1 MTTTLIIGLVALA
14 GAIGLGWVAATSRTG
29 ASIAHPGL
37 ASIDEY
43 YSPELLAPPDGQLL
57 QAPLS
62 ITMVGLGAFASRLS
76 PANVLERIQ
85 QRLDVAGNSRRWTA
99 QRVLGF
105 KGFGLLALGGLG
117 LLSAL
122 GQPLM
127 MVLFTVIGATAGFYL
142 PDVLLYNTGT
152 KRQMRIQQGLPDAL
166 DMMTVCVEA
175 GLGID
180 AAIAQVARN
189 TEGPLA
195 AEFARVLQEMQF
207 GKSRSQA
214 LRAMAGRTTVA
225 ELKTFVSA
233 LTQASDLGIPIAVV
247 LREQASELRTRRRQR
262 GEEQAQKVTVKILF
276 PLIFCLFPAL
286 MIVVIGPGA
295 INIFRMFTGH

>member
-1 MTTTLIIGLVALA
+1 MTPTLIIGLVALA
-14 GAIGLGWVAATSRTG
+14 GAIGLGWVAATSRAG
-29 ASIAHPGL
+29 ASVSHPGL

-43 YSPELLAPPDGQLL
+43 YSPELAAQPDGLL

-76 PANVLERIQ
+76 PANVIERIQ

-105 KGFGLLALGGLG
+105 KGFGLLCLGGLG
-117 LLSAL
+117 LLSGW
-122 GQPLM
+122 GQPLL
-127 MVLFTVIGATAGFYL
+127 MVLYTAIGAAAGFYL
-142 PDVLLYNTGT
+142 PDVLLYNNGT
-152 KRQMRIQQGLPDAL
+152 KRQARIQQGLPDAL

-225 ELKTFVSA
+225 ELRTFVSA

-295 INIFRMFTGH
+295 INIFRMFAGQ